1 MADSTSR
8 PWLSVPSR
16 WRTLPFSFQAGGVKA
31 SIRLSDFTSK
41 GSNGATQGAKMAPR
55 KNSRVTMA
63 AAMVSGEWRKLH
75 HMSDSRSRPRRVVS
89 LMTPSGG

>member
-16 WRTLPFSFQAGGVKA
+16 WRALPFSFQAGGVKA
-31 SIRLSDFTSK
+31 SIRLSDLMSN

-55 KNSRVTMA
+55 K
-63 AAMVSGEWRKLH
+63 
-75 HMSDSRSRPRRVVS
+75 
-89 LMTPSGG
+89 